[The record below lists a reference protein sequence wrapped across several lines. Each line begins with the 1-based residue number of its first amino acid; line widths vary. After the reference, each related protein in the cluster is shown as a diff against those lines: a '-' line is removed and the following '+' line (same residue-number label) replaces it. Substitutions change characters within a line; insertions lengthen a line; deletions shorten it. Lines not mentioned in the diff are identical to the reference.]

1 MSSHEARIEALND
14 AIESLNEDA
23 EGMHGLISRSIA
35 GLDDAT
41 DASNRAAENAAR
53 LIEALA
59 PLSETISAQHRDTSA
74 MLEEARKATEEQRA
88 AISVQIESLEASVDE
103 TLESVRS
110 ETHAVC
116 SDLKTAAE
124 ESFGD
129 LRKAQDET
137 FEEFTAKSLKEQ
149 ERTRDELQTDIL
161 GFKNATSARLDN
173 LEAEVAKTTAAVKEL
188 GDRLAKNMEMTKG
201 KLIVPIYIAIGIGV
215 ANLVCLLML
224 LMR

>member
-53 LIEALA
+53 LIEALT

-74 MLEEARKATEEQRA
+74 MVEEARRATEEQRA
-88 AISVQIESLEASVDE
+88 TISGQIESLEASVDE
-103 TLESVRS
+103 ALESVRS
-110 ETHAVC
+110 ENKATCAE
-116 SDLKTAAE
+116 LKAAAE
-124 ESFGD
+124 DSFGD

-137 FEEFTAKSLKEQ
+137 FEEFTAKSFKEQ

-161 GFKNATSARLDN
+161 GFKNATSARLDS
-173 LEAEVAKTTAAVKEL
+173 LEAELAKTTAAVKDLE
-188 GDRLAKNMEMTKG
+188 GKVTESADLARQ
-201 KLIVPIYIAIGIGV
+201 KLVVPIYIAIGIGV